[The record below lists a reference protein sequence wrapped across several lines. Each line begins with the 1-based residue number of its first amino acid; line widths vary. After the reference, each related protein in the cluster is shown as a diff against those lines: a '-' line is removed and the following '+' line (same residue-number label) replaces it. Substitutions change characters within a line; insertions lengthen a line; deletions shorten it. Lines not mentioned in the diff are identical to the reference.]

1 MSATVQFVKHAKTH
15 SYSFFTFYASFH
27 TYTLIYYLP
36 FGGLYSR
43 CALHAVIRKAIFLI
57 GLKPASLARGIWWK
71 KIFLKVLLKVL
82 FVVEI
87 VETYFA
93 LKTTFAKMTF
103 PTWCWMNKCSC
114 NILLNI
120 TSKDINLFC
129 LFCICNYLYIFIY
142 TYVDVYMYII

>member
-57 GLKPASLARGIWWK
+57 GLKPASLAKGNMMKEEI
-71 KIFLKVLLKVL
+71 LKVL

-93 LKTTFAKMTF
+93 LKNTLPK
-103 PTWCWMNKCSC
+103 
-114 NILLNI
+114 
-120 TSKDINLFC
+120 
-129 LFCICNYLYIFIY
+129 
-142 TYVDVYMYII
+142 